1 MKTLI
6 VEDNFI
12 SRQLLQQLLSPY
24 GPTDQAVDGREAI
37 QAFELARAEKKPY
50 DLICLDIMMPNLD
63 GMSALK
69 TIRQLEKEAG
79 VAQQDETRVIM
90 ISALDDPKSVIDS
103 YYRSG
108 ATSYLA
114 KPINIPALLEELG
127 KLGLI

>member
-12 SRQLLQQLLSPY
+12 SRQLLQQVLSPH
-24 GPTDQAVDGREAI
+24 GQADLAMDGLEAI
-37 QAFELARAEKKPY
+37 QAFELAMREQKPY
-50 DLICLDIMMPNLD
+50 DLICMDIMMPNLD

-69 TIRQLEKEAG
+69 KIRQLEEEAG
-79 VAQQDETRVIM
+79 IAQQNEAKVIM

-114 KPINIPALLEELG
+114 KPINIPLLIQELG